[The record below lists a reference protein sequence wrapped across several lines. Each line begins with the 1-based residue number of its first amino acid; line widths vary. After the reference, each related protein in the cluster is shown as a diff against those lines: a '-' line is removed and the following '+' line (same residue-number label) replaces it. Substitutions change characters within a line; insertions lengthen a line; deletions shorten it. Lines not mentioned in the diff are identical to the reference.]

1 MPPPQQKCEVPSL
14 GEPGAMQAETRQN
27 EKELAEERRGEG
39 IPGRA
44 NSIYEALE
52 RTSCMLDLL
61 VFRTPGAQSETGS
74 DKDCE
79 LPDGGNGSCIS

>member
-1 MPPPQQKCEVPSL
+1 M
-14 GEPGAMQAETRQN
+14 
-27 EKELAEERRGEG
+27 EG

-52 RTSCMLDLL
+52 RASCMLDLL
-61 VFRTPGAQSETGS
+61 VFRTPGAQSETGN

-79 LPDGGNGSCIS
+79 LPDGGNGICIS